1 MFSSRRLAVWITFN
15 TRNQCKQ
22 SVIFKIICY
31 YFVWNLKQNHR
42 LQLQHDKTLKTN
54 IFLNRQESCVWEK
67 KKDNDRITLYH
78 FTSKEGRAGV
88 AKTKLIKSS
97 TKEGRDAY
105 FGDGVYFMDMRP
117 EYFTQ
122 TEMSMK
128 IFCMQMPKRNWRFSL
143 SWQCVRIYFI
153 SLILAND
160 VSFYIHLM
168 LT

>member
-97 TKEGRDAY
+97 TKEGRDVY
-105 FGDGVYFMDMRP
+105 FGDGVYFMDMSR
-117 EYFTQ
+117 E
-122 TEMSMK
+122 
-128 IFCMQMPKRNWRFSL
+128 CMQMRKRSWRFSL

-160 VSFYIHLM
+160 VSFYIQLM